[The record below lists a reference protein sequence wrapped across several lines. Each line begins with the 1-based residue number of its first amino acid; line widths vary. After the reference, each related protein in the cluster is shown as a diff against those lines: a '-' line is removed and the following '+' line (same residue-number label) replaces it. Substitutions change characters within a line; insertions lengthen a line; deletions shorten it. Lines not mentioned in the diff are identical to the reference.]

1 MNQENQVYFSENA
14 QASVP
19 QQSGS
24 GNSDDNQLAST
35 TQETNPLSQESD
47 NSTTVASHL
56 HTELQPHLQIISSG
70 NEGTPVAES
79 PATIE
84 SASENRLAST
94 TLALSSLSQEG
105 DNPTIFSSHL
115 HTEFQPHLQITSAV
129 ESPATTGNFNEK
141 QLASARLELSPLSLE
156 ADNPTIVASHL
167 HTEFRPDLQIKSER
181 IIATLVE
188 KLLATTGSSSE
199 NQLASTTQ
207 ESSPLTQEADN
218 PQTVESHLHTELQPH
233 LQIISS
239 GNEATPIAESPA
251 TTGSS
256 SGNQLASSTRV
267 LSPPSQEAD
276 TPTIIESHLH
286 TQFQPHLQITS
297 PGNAG
302 AFVAESSPNTESFS
316 ENQLAS
322 TTRAL
327 NTLSQEAENP
337 TTVASHLHTDI
348 QPHMQIVSSRN
359 AATSVAEYPPN
370 IGSSSENQLAL
381 SLLSQEAG
389 NPTIVASHLHTQFQ
403 PDLQI
408 TSSVDAAISVAE
420 SPTTYGSSSE
430 NQRASKT
437 RESSPLSQESDNPTT
452 FASHLPTELQPYLQI
467 ISPVNAETS
476 ESPET
481 IGISIENQSTFQA
494 STSVSK
500 LEGKFPNIISLLKSP
515 PKNQDTAVRAGQKS
529 KCFSTSRQK
538 ATLVRSKSVKE
549 ILSAAKT
556 ASAGKQLVSAHLK
569 QKSLSSPVEITPSL
583 RKQVLVERLRKE
595 TKKLSR
601 ESKRQLDPTGIRSP
615 EIVDLGSPDKLTTDP
630 DQSSEISGESSSSSQ
645 QQPHTSSHES
655 PLKNLR
661 SQHSLTDKKDV
672 NRIERRL
679 VLFDKFICVKCLVGF
694 TSQEELLRHEPI
706 HFNE

>member
-79 PATIE
+79 PATTE

-327 NTLSQEAENP
+327 NTLSQEAGNP

-370 IGSSSENQLAL
+370 IGSSSENQ
-381 SLLSQEAG
+381 
-389 NPTIVASHLHTQFQ
+389 
-403 PDLQI
+403 
-408 TSSVDAAISVAE
+408 
-420 SPTTYGSSSE
+420 
-430 NQRASKT
+430 RASKT
-437 RESSPLSQESDNPTT
+437 RESSPLSRESDNPTT

-529 KCFSTSRQK
+529 KCFSTSRQQ

-615 EIVDLGSPDKLTTDP
+615 EIVDLVSPDKLTTDP

-679 VLFDKFICVKCLVGF
+679 VLFDKFICVKCLVEF